1 MTVLTFLPILY
12 LGLYTIVESI
22 WQAFPLVLRVRLRG
36 TVVADVHD
44 QQLQAS

>member
-22 WQAFPLVLRVRLRG
+22 WQAFPLVSYAQLRG
-36 TVVADVHD
+36 TVVAAVQD
-44 QQLQAS
+44 